1 MELRPYQAEAK
12 QAILSAW
19 SEGRRKT
26 LLVLPTGCHAKG
38 EKVLLADG
46 RSKKVEDVQIGDQLI
61 GADGKKRNVLLLHRG
76 ESLMYRIVP
85 IKGEPFTVTKDHTLT
100 LIRTRECSNPQY
112 PSQCHAGELV
122 DVTVT
127 EWLRWS
133 ERKKH
138 LHKLIRSEAIQ
149 SFPAHRN
156 ARMEID
162 PYFLGVI
169 IGDGCIVHGVSV
181 TTSDKEIRCVIFQ
194 QAELWNLRIR
204 TEPAGKATTYFLVS
218 DRGRRSNRLIKA
230 LRRLRLYG
238 GRAGDKFVPDAYKYT
253 NLAKRLEI
261 LAGLLDTDGHCTC
274 KGYDYISKSRRL
286 ADDVAFL
293 CRSAGLRASVK
304 PCIKGY
310 RDVKGVYYRVSIS
323 GDCSIIPCRVKR
335 KIADKR
341 QQKKSVLRTG
351 FHAEPAG
358 CGEYYGFTVDGD
370 NRYLLSDFTITHNC
384 GKTIV
389 FSAITQEQVKKDH
402 RVLIMAHRGELLYQ
416 AADKLKMLTGLDAAF
431 EQGENH
437 SLGSFFPVTVGSVQS
452 LCQEKR
458 LSMFPQDYFQDII
471 VDEAHH
477 ALSESYQRV
486 LSHFPKANV
495 LGVTATPD
503 RGDKQTLGTFFD
515 SEAYEYSMSRA
526 IREGYLSPVKARMIP
541 LQLDISKASISG
553 GDYSAA
559 DIGCALEPY
568 LHQIANEM
576 ARYCRG
582 RKAVVF
588 LPLIAT
594 SQKFCRMLNDV
605 GLRAAEVN
613 GMSDD
618 RSKILAEFEN
628 GMYDVLCNSMLL
640 TEGWDCPAVDCIV
653 ILRPTKVRSLYQ
665 QMVGR
670 GMRVFPGKENL
681 LLLDFLWLTERHDL
695 CRPSALIA
703 KDANIAAMMDENL
716 RNDEE
721 VDILEAEEDAERDVL
736 REREEALARELA
748 AMRSKKKKLVDPI
761 QYALSIAAEDL
772 TSYAPTF
779 PWEMGPPSEKQ
790 LAFLENRGI
799 LPDTVGNAGLASLLI
814 DRLKRRQEEGLATP
828 KQIRC
833 LERYGFRRVGTWQF
847 EAASALISRLAMNH
861 WRVPQG
867 MTPSVY
873 TP

>member
-1 MELRPYQAEAK
+1 MELRPYQVEAK
-12 QAILSAW
+12 QAVLSEW

-46 RSKKVEDVQIGDQLI
+46 RSKKVEDVQAGDQLI
-61 GADGKKRNVLLLHRG
+61 GADGKKRNVLVIHRG
-76 ESLMYRIVP
+76 ESEMYRIVP
-85 IKGEPFTVTKDHTLT
+85 VKGEPFTVTKDHTLT
-100 LIRTRECSNPQY
+100 LIRTKECRKAQY
-112 PSQCHAGELV
+112 PCRRHDGELV
-122 DVTVT
+122 DVTVN
-127 EWLRWS
+127 EWLCWS
-133 ERKKH
+133 ESKKH
-138 LHKLIRSEAIQ
+138 LYKLIRSGAIQ
-149 SFPAHRN
+149 AFPAHRN

-169 IGDGCIVHGVSV
+169 LGDGCIVHGVSV
-181 TTSDKEIRCVIFQ
+181 TTPDKEIKSVIER
-194 QAELWNLRIR
+194 QADVWNLRIR

-238 GRAGDKFVPDAYKYT
+238 GRAGDKSVPDAYKYT
-253 NLAKRLEI
+253 DLAKRLEI
-261 LAGLLDTDGHCTC
+261 LAGLLDTDGYYTY

-286 ADDVAFL
+286 ADGVAFL
-293 CRSAGLRASVK
+293 CRSAGLRALVK

-310 RDVKGVYYRVSIS
+310 RDFKGEYYRVSIS

-351 FHAEPAG
+351 FHVEPAG

-402 RVLIMAHRGELLYQ
+402 RILIMAHRGELLDQ
-416 AADKLKMLTGLDAAF
+416 AADKLKMVAGLDVAF
-431 EQGENH
+431 EQGESH

-477 ALSESYQRV
+477 ALSDSYQRV
-486 LSHFPKANV
+486 LAHFPKANV

-503 RGDKQTLGTFFD
+503 RGDKQRLGTFFD

-526 IREGYLSPVKARMIP
+526 IREGYLSPIKARMIP
-541 LQLDISKASISG
+541 LQVDISKAGISG
-553 GDYSAA
+553 GDYSAT

-568 LHQIANEM
+568 LHQIAREM
-576 ARYCRG
+576 ARYCQG
-582 RKAVVF
+582 RKTVVF

-594 SQKFCRMLNDV
+594 SQKFCQMLNDI
-605 GLRAAEVN
+605 GLKAAEVN

-618 RSKILAEFEN
+618 RSKILADFEN
-628 GMYDVLCNSMLL
+628 GTYDVLCNSMLL

-653 ILRPTKVRSLYQ
+653 VLRPTKVRSLYQ

-670 GMRVFPGKENL
+670 GMRLFPGKENL

-695 CRPSALIA
+695 CRPSSLIA
-703 KDANIAAMMDENL
+703 KDEKIAGMMDEKIK
-716 RNDEE
+716 NDGEA
-721 VDILEAEEDAERDVL
+721 DILEAEEEAERDVL

-748 AMRSKKKKLVDPI
+748 GMRSKKKKLVDPI

-772 TSYAPTF
+772 TSYEPTF
-779 PWEMGPPSEKQ
+779 PWEMMPPSEKQ
-790 LAFLENRGI
+790 LMFLENRGI
-799 LPDTVGNAGLASLLI
+799 LSDTVGNAGLASLLI

-847 EAASALISRLAMNH
+847 DAASALISRLAMNH

-867 MTPSVY
+867 IAPSVY

>member
-261 LAGLLDTDGHCTC
+261 LAGLLDTDGHCTY

-553 GDYSAA
+553 GDYNAA

-568 LHQIANEM
+568 LHQIADEM

-582 RKAVVF
+582 RKTVVF

-594 SQKFCRMLNDV
+594 SQKFCRMLNDI
-605 GLRAAEVN
+605 GMRAAEVN

-618 RSKILAEFEN
+618 RSKLLAEFEN

-670 GMRVFPGKENL
+670 GMRLFPGKENL

-721 VDILEAEEDAERDVL
+721 VDILEAEEEAERDVL

-772 TSYAPTF
+772 TSYEPTF

-847 EAASALISRLAMNH
+847 DAASALISRLAMNH

>member
-1 MELRPYQAEAK
+1 MELRPYQVEAK

-19 SEGRRKT
+19 SEGHRKT
-26 LLVLPTGCHAKG
+26 LLVLSTG
-38 EKVLLADG
+38 L
-46 RSKKVEDVQIGDQLI
+46 
-61 GADGKKRNVLLLHRG
+61 
-76 ESLMYRIVP
+76 
-85 IKGEPFTVTKDHTLT
+85 
-100 LIRTRECSNPQY
+100 
-112 PSQCHAGELV
+112 
-122 DVTVT
+122 
-127 EWLRWS
+127 
-133 ERKKH
+133 
-138 LHKLIRSEAIQ
+138 
-149 SFPAHRN
+149 
-156 ARMEID
+156 
-162 PYFLGVI
+162 
-169 IGDGCIVHGVSV
+169 
-181 TTSDKEIRCVIFQ
+181 
-194 QAELWNLRIR
+194 
-204 TEPAGKATTYFLVS
+204 
-218 DRGRRSNRLIKA
+218 
-230 LRRLRLYG
+230 
-238 GRAGDKFVPDAYKYT
+238 
-253 NLAKRLEI
+253 
-261 LAGLLDTDGHCTC
+261 
-274 KGYDYISKSRRL
+274 
-286 ADDVAFL
+286 
-293 CRSAGLRASVK
+293 
-304 PCIKGY
+304 
-310 RDVKGVYYRVSIS
+310 
-323 GDCSIIPCRVKR
+323 
-335 KIADKR
+335 
-341 QQKKSVLRTG
+341 
-351 FHAEPAG
+351 
-358 CGEYYGFTVDGD
+358 
-370 NRYLLSDFTITHNC
+370 

-389 FSAITQEQVKKDH
+389 FSSVTEHQVKLGH
-402 RVLIMAHRGELLYQ
+402 RVLIMAHRGELLSQ
-416 AADKLKMLTGLDAAF
+416 AADKLKMLTGLDVAF
-431 EQGENH
+431 EQGENR
-437 SLGSFFPVTVGSVQS
+437 SLGSFFSVTVGSVQS

-486 LSHFPKANV
+486 LAHFPDANV

-515 SEAYEYSMSRA
+515 SQAYEYSMSRA

-541 LQLDISKASISG
+541 LQLDISKAGISG

-568 LHQIANEM
+568 LHQIADEM

-582 RKAVVF
+582 RKTVVF

-670 GMRVFPGKENL
+670 GMRLFPGKENL

-703 KDANIAAMMDENL
+703 KDANIAAMMDEKI

-721 VDILEAEEDAERDVL
+721 VDILEAEEEAERDVL

-790 LAFLENRGI
+790 LSFLEKRGI

-847 EAASALISRLAMNH
+847 DAASALISRLAMNH

>member
-1 MELRPYQAEAK
+1 MELRPYQVEAK
-12 QAILSAW
+12 QAILSEW

-46 RSKKVEDVQIGDQLI
+46 HSKKVEDVQVGDKLI
-61 GADGKKRNVLLLHRG
+61 GADGKTRTVLVLHRG

-85 IKGEPFTVTKDHTLT
+85 IKGEPFTVTKDHVLT
-100 LIRTRECSNPQY
+100 LVRTRECSNPQY
-112 PSQCHAGELV
+112 PSQRHAGELV
-122 DVTVT
+122 DVTVA

-133 ERKKH
+133 ESKKH
-138 LHKLIRSEAIQ
+138 LHKLIRSGAIQ
-149 SFPAHRN
+149 AFPAHRN
-156 ARMEID
+156 ARMEIN

-169 IGDGCIVHGVSV
+169 LGDGCIVHGVSV
-181 TTSDKEIRCVIFQ
+181 TTPDKEIKSVIER
-194 QAELWNLRIR
+194 QADVWNLRIR

-253 NLAKRLEI
+253 DLANRLEI
-261 LAGLLDTDGHCTC
+261 LAGLLDTDGYCTY

-310 RDVKGVYYRVSIS
+310 RDFKDEYYRVSIS

-335 KIADKR
+335 KIAGKR

-351 FHAEPAG
+351 FHVEPVG

-389 FSAITQEQVKKDH
+389 FSALTQEQVKKDH
-402 RVLIMAHRGELLYQ
+402 RVLIMAHRGELLSQ

-431 EQGENH
+431 EQGENR

-486 LSHFPKANV
+486 LAHFPDANV

-515 SEAYEYSMSRA
+515 SQAYEYSMSRA

-541 LQLDISKASISG
+541 LQLDISKAGISG

-582 RKAVVF
+582 RKTVVF

-670 GMRVFPGKENL
+670 GMRLFPGKENL

-772 TSYAPTF
+772 TSYEPTF

-790 LAFLENRGI
+790 LMFLENRGI
-799 LPDTVGNAGLASLLI
+799 LSDTVGNAGLASLLI
-814 DRLKRRQEEGLATP
+814 DRLKRRQAEGLATP

-847 EAASALISRLAMNH
+847 DAASVLISRLAMNH

>member
-1 MELRPYQAEAK
+1 MELRPYQVEAK
-12 QAILSAW
+12 QAILSEW
-19 SEGRRKT
+19 SEGHRKT

-38 EKVLLADG
+38 ENVLLADG
-46 RSKKVEDVQIGDQLI
+46 RSKKVEDVQVGDQLLS
-61 GADGKKRNVLLLHRG
+61 ADGKTRNVLVLHRG

-100 LIRTRECSNPQY
+100 LIRTRECRNPQH
-112 PSQCHAGELV
+112 PSQRHAGELV
-122 DVTVT
+122 DVTVA

-138 LHKLIRSEAIQ
+138 LHKLIRSGAIQ

-156 ARMEID
+156 ARTEID

-169 IGDGCIVHGVSV
+169 LGDGCIVHGVSV
-181 TTSDKEIRCVIFQ
+181 TTPDKEIRHVIFH
-194 QAELWNLRIR
+194 QADVWNLRLR

-218 DRGRRSNRLIKA
+218 ERGRRSNRLIKA

-253 NLAKRLEI
+253 DLANRLEI
-261 LAGLLDTDGHCTC
+261 LAGLLDTDGYCTY

-310 RDVKGVYYRVSIS
+310 RDFTGVYYRVSIS

-335 KIADKR
+335 KIAGKR

-351 FHAEPAG
+351 FHAEPVG
-358 CGEYYGFTVDGD
+358 CGEYYGITVDGD

-389 FSAITQEQVKKDH
+389 FSALTQEQVKKDH
-402 RVLIMAHRGELLYQ
+402 RVLIMAHRGELLTQ

-431 EQGENH
+431 EQGENR

-458 LSMFPQDYFQDII
+458 LSMFPRDYFQDII

-486 LSHFPKANV
+486 LSHFSDANV

-515 SEAYEYSMSRA
+515 SQAYEYSMSRA

-541 LQLDISKASISG
+541 LQLDISKAGISG
-553 GDYSAA
+553 GDYNAA

-568 LHQIANEM
+568 LHQIADEM

-582 RKAVVF
+582 RKTVVF

-594 SQKFCRMLNDV
+594 SQKFCRMLNDI
-605 GLRAAEVN
+605 GMRAAEVN

-618 RSKILAEFEN
+618 RSKLLAEFEN

-670 GMRVFPGKENL
+670 GMRLFPGKENL

-721 VDILEAEEDAERDVL
+721 VDILEAEEEAERDVL

-761 QYALSIAAEDL
+761 HYALSIAAEDL
-772 TSYAPTF
+772 TSYEPTF

-847 EAASALISRLAMNH
+847 DAASALISRLAMNH

-873 TP
+873 VP